1 LFLVLRALWYATAG
15 ALRLTIA
22 RVSLPVPAAAPF
34 DYWVPDGLSVQP
46 GSAVRVRLGRRRL
59 VGVAIDLVGERALPP
74 EQLLPLDEVV
84 ADLPPLSSE
93 VLELARFVSS
103 YYHAPLGQ
111 CLALALPSLT
121 RPRRRE
127 EPLRGDTRASA
138 SSPAHAL
145 NEEQR
150 EAAAA
155 IAAARGRF
163 APFLLRG
170 VTGSGKTAVYLDV
183 ASKVIAEG
191 GQVLLLVPE
200 INLTPQLADRVRATL
215 GNATVAVLHSGLPA
229 GARRAHWESAA
240 TGDADVVLGTRL
252 AVFAI
257 MPKLGLI
264 VVDEEHDG
272 SYKQQEGVRYHAR
285 DVAVFRARARAVPI
299 VLGSATPS
307 LETHWSALSGRYT
320 PLTLTHRAGLH
331 PALPPVRGVARRD
344 GGAVEGVGTALQ
356 AAIRQ
361 RLSRKEQTLL
371 FVNRR
376 GFAPSLLC
384 TGCGWKAECGRCD
397 ARLVVH
403 REPPGLRCH
412 HCGHAQTLPRACPE
426 CGNQDLLPLG
436 SGTQRLE
443 RAVATLFPQARVV
456 RIDRDATRRKGAFDA
471 MRDAITRGEADIL
484 VGTQMLAKSHD
495 FPRLTLVGVLGADN
509 ALYSGEFRATES
521 LFALLEQVAGR
532 AGRGA
537 VPGEVIVQTD
547 FPDHPVYAAL
557 AAHDYAAFA
566 DSLLAE
572 RKSLLLPPFAHLAL
586 LRAEARREATLQ
598 AFLDKAVR
606 LGRTLAGDDAT
617 SCEIYAPVPAT
628 LPRRAGLWRSQV
640 LLQAPRRAP
649 LHALLDAW
657 LPAISA
663 LDAAS
668 VRWSVDVD
676 PQSFA

>member
-1 LFLVLRALWYATAG
+1 
-15 ALRLTIA
+15 LTIA
-22 RVSLPVPAAAPF
+22 RVSLPVPAATPF
-34 DYWVPDGLSVQP
+34 DYWVPDGLAVEP

-59 VGVAIDLVGERALPP
+59 VGVAIDLVGESEVPP
-74 EQLLPLDEVV
+74 EQLMPLDEVV
-84 ADLPPLSSE
+84 VGLPPLSAE

-121 RPRRRE
+121 RPRRRAS
-127 EPLRGDTRASA
+127 PLQNDAAPSA
-138 SSPAHAL
+138 PSHAVHAL
-145 NEEQR
+145 NDEQR
-150 EAAAA
+150 AAAAA

-163 APFLLRG
+163 TPFLLRG
-170 VTGSGKTAVYLDV
+170 VTGSGKTAVYLD
-183 ASKVIAEG
+183 AAARVIAEG

-200 INLTPQLADRVRATL
+200 INLTPQLAERVRVTL
-215 GNATVAVLHSGLPA
+215 GNASVAVLHSGLPA

-240 TGDADVVLGTRL
+240 TGSADIVLGTRL

-257 MPKLGLI
+257 MPRLGLI
-264 VVDEEHDG
+264 VVDEEHDA

-285 DVAVFRARARAVPI
+285 DVAVFRARTRGVPI

-307 LETHWSALSGRYT
+307 LETHWSASSGRYMALA
-320 PLTLTHRAGLH
+320 LTRRAGAH
-331 PALPPVRGVARRD
+331 PALPPVRRVARRD
-344 GGAVEGVGTALQ
+344 GNAVEGVGAELQ
-356 AAIRQ
+356 AAIRE
-361 RLSRKEQTLL
+361 RLARREQTLL

-384 TGCGWKAECGRCD
+384 AGCGWKAECARCD

-403 REPPGLRCH
+403 RDPPGLRCH
-412 HCGHAQTLPRACPE
+412 HCGHAQALPRACPH

-456 RIDRDATRRKGAFDA
+456 RVDRDATRRKGAFDG
-471 MRDAITRGEADIL
+471 MRDAITRGDADIL
-484 VGTQMLAKSHD
+484 VGTQMLAKGHD

-532 AGRGA
+532 AGRGDE
-537 VPGEVIVQTD
+537 PGEVIVQTD

-557 AAHDYAAFA
+557 AAHDYAALA
-566 DSLLAE
+566 SSLLSE
-572 RKSLLLPPFAHLAL
+572 RKSLSLPPFAHLAL
-586 LRAEARREATLQ
+586 LRAEARREAAVQ
-598 AFLDKAVR
+598 AFLDNAVR
-606 LGRTLAGDDAT
+606 LGRSLAGETAPA
-617 SCEIYAPVPAT
+617 CEVYAPVPAT

-640 LLQAPRRAP
+640 LVQAPRRAP

-657 LPAISA
+657 LPALTA
-663 LDAAS
+663 LDTAS